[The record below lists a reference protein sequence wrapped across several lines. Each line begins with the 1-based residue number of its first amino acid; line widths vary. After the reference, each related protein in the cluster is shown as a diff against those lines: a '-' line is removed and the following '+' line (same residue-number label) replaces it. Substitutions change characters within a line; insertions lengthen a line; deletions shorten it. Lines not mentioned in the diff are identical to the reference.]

1 MKIELSIPLLLSEIA
16 NAAGGTLD
24 SPDALITSV
33 CTNTSEASEGT
44 LFFALGEGEEYVGRL
59 RKPAL
64 FVSAVTRGGIFV
76 KDTVDALVRLASYYK
91 TRLTHLKKTILI
103 TGSVGKTTLKDFTA
117 ETLASKFKVH
127 KTAGNFNNNI
137 GLPLSILSA
146 PSDTEILVLEV
157 GMNHEGEIAPLSL
170 AVNPDIAVITNVG
183 TAHIGN
189 LGSRK
194 AIAKAKAE
202 VTLGLKKDGFVITPS
217 DEPLL
222 KGLKNAVTLGDGGDF
237 NVQVRRKTADETVFD
252 VLGDSLSVTSVS
264 LPFGGV
270 HFAKAVG
277 FSVVIAHLFGMT
289 ESEIRSA
296 LKKAGAL
303 QPRPHTVDLG
313 KFTLYDDSYNASI
326 ESYEADF
333 ELLSLSGKRTG
344 AVIGDV
350 LELGSDAEK
359 IHEKIGVLAH
369 KYRISKIYPFGKYA
383 PFVAKGAISA
393 GFDESSIF
401 TVTNP
406 DSHALCAELII
417 KNTEADALV
426 LIKGSRRMKT
436 EKITAYIKDALGEK
450 ND

>member
-1 MKIELSIPLLLSEIA
+1 MKIELSIPLLLSKIA
-16 NAAGGTLD
+16 DAARGTLD
-24 SPDALITSV
+24 SPDGLITSV

-44 LFFALGEGEEYVGRL
+44 LFFALGKGEDYVG
-59 RKPAL
+59 AL
-64 FVSAVTRGGIFV
+64 GKSAPFVSSVTRGGIFV

-91 TRLTHLKKTILI
+91 TRLTRLKKTVLI

-117 ETLASKFKVH
+117 EMLASKFKVH

-137 GLPLSILSA
+137 GLPLSILSS
-146 PSDTEILVLEV
+146 PSNTEILVLEV

-170 AVNPDIAVITNVG
+170 AVNPDIAVITNIG

-189 LGSRK
+189 LGSRE
-194 AIAKAKAE
+194 AIAKAKTE
-202 VTLGLKKDGFVITPS
+202 VTLGLAENGYVITPS

-222 KGLKNAVTLGDGGDF
+222 TGLKNAVTLGEGGDF
-237 NVQVRRKTADETVFD
+237 ALNIKKKTAEETVFD
-252 VLGDSLSVTSVS
+252 ISADGISVKDVS

-277 FSVVIAHLFGMT
+277 YSTIIAHLLGMT
-289 ESEIRSA
+289 ETEISAA
-296 LKKAGAL
+296 LKKSEVF

-313 KFTLYDDSYNASI
+313 KFILYDDSYNASI

-436 EKITAYIKDALGEK
+436 EKITAYIKDALGEE